1 MKKLTKIFYCNVAL
15 LLFVLLLVGCTSGK
29 NEEAKTDPSE
39 NDSAFQSEEEINDT
53 EESNLID
60 KEGDESESATDD
72 SNETSSQETRNA
84 ESNNTSKSEED
95 NALSEYSSE
104 EIEYARV
111 WLQLGPNQELDELN
125 VRHIP
130 AGEPINPTD
139 DTSASYPEDVIQ
151 LAGSRLVD
159 GSVTYSGNGDG
170 TINIYIVPLRWEI
183 PPADVDENFMQEYT
197 EDIIENT
204 ELVYIDTGDD
214 EKIIEHT
221 DIMNIH

>member
-1 MKKLTKIFYCNVAL
+1 MKKLTKIFYCNIAL
-15 LLFVLLLVGCTSGK
+15 LLLVGCTGGK
-29 NEEAKTDPSE
+29 NEESITDPSE
-39 NDSAFQSEEEINDT
+39 NDSVFQSEEETADL

-72 SNETSSQETRNA
+72 SNETSSEETRNE

-111 WLQLGPNQELDELN
+111 WLQLGPNQQIDELN

-130 AGEPINPTD
+130 AGEPINPND
-139 DTSASYPEDVIQ
+139 DTSASYSEDVIQ

-170 TINIYIVPLRWEI
+170 TINIYNVPLHWYSS
-183 PPADVDENFMQEYT
+183 ADVDKNFMQEYT
-197 EDIIENT
+197 EGILENT
-204 ELVYIDTGDD
+204 ELVYIDPGDD
-214 EKIIEHT
+214 EKIIEL
-221 DIMNIH
+221 INLMKFR